1 MLNRHVILGLGLL
14 LSAAVAN
21 KASAAE
27 ETDTRQPKPCG
38 GYYACIELQPPQ
50 PLPVIRQVKFS
61 PANLGSTMP

>member
-38 GYYACIELQPPQ
+38 GYYACIELQPAQ
-50 PLPVIRQVKFS
+50 PGQWRYFVANPES
-61 PANLGSTMP
+61 PSP

>member
-50 PLPVIRQVKFS
+50 PLPVLRQVKFS
-61 PANLGSTMP
+61 PADGSTLP